1 MKTATSA
8 FTLIE
13 LLVVISIIA
22 ILAALVLPALSRA
35 KESGRATV
43 CLSNLHQ
50 IGLALQV
57 YVGDYNNRL
66 PSMSDIYPG
75 VTNAFPGPDQVLS
88 NQLAN
93 LNVLRC
99 PSDKWASDK
108 PLPFPQKG
116 PTYFDQTGSSFAW
129 NTLLNGQDAD
139 HLSALGLKFD
149 PHLMPL
155 MYDKEKFHIARGK
168 GKGAELPLCR
178 WPHQEPARHCGDH
191 QTRPMIQLKHLNKKF
206 GQRLAV
212 DDLTLQVP
220 AGEIYGLLG
229 HNGAGK
235 STAIGMMLG
244 QVWPTSGDVNICGH
258 DVTAHRR
265 LALQKVGAILRA
277 LPSTIT

>member
-22 ILAALVLPALSRA
+22 ILAALVLPALSQA

-75 VTNAFPGPDQVLS
+75 VANEFPGPDQVLS

-99 PSDKWASDK
+99 PSDRWASDK
-108 PLPFPQKG
+108 SLPFPQKG

-139 HLSALGLKFD
+139 HLSALGLNVA

-168 GKGAELPLCR
+168 GKAQNFLYADGHIKNLLVIAGTIKP
-178 WPHQEPARHCGDH
+178 
-191 QTRPMIQLKHLNKKF
+191 
-206 GQRLAV
+206 GQ
-212 DDLTLQVP
+212 
-220 AGEIYGLLG
+220 
-229 HNGAGK
+229 
-235 STAIGMMLG
+235 
-244 QVWPTSGDVNICGH
+244 
-258 DVTAHRR
+258 
-265 LALQKVGAILRA
+265 
-277 LPSTIT
+277 